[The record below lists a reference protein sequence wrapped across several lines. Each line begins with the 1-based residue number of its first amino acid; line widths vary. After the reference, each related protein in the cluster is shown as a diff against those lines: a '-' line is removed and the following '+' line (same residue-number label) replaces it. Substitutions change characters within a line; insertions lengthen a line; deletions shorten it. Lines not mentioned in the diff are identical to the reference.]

1 MWFCI
6 KWNLSIVDIIVTN
19 NSVFDI
25 EVSGV
30 SSYISGRRGVAPG
43 NAPIIAM
50 HPPPLPP
57 FPRFVVSRNCERILT
72 PTACLLGWA
81 VTLLVDFYYTCTHYN
96 EGDCPYCIPPPTT
109 VREWGITVIATKSGC

>member
-1 MWFCI
+1 MVGSRMWFCI

-50 HPPPLPP
+50 YSHPSPGL
-57 FPRFVVSRNCERILT
+57 
-72 PTACLLGWA
+72 W
-81 VTLLVDFYYTCTHYN
+81 
-96 EGDCPYCIPPPTT
+96 
-109 VREWGITVIATKSGC
+109 